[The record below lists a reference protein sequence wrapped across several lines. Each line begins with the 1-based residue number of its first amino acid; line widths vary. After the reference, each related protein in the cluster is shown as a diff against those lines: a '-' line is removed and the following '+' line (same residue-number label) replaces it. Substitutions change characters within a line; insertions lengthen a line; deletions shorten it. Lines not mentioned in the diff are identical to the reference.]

1 MISVTY
7 KPNCLAGTIKNC
19 ENCSHKL
26 GNRFHISVFSSVF
39 ILDDEVRK
47 DSQQLSFAIKVGCNQ
62 LSSGKSLRVETLL
75 VLQVGFTLGRR
86 FTQITTYFY

>member
-7 KPNCLAGTIKNC
+7 KHTCRAGTIKNC

-26 GNRFHISVFSSVF
+26 GKRFHICIFASVF

-47 DSQQLSFAIKVGCNQ
+47 HSQLSFAIKAGCNQ
-62 LSSGKSLRVETLL
+62 LSSGKSLKVEILL
-75 VLQVGFTLGRR
+75 V
-86 FTQITTYFY
+86 